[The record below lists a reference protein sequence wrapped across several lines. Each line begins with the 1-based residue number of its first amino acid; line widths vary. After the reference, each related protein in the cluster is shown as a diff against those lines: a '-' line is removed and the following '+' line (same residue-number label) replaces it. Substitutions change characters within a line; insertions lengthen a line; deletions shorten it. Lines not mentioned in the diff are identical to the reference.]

1 MLRYRDL
8 HVGNAETEGRPI
20 PRFAAAAMAAP
31 VAEPGE
37 ATIRVTVEAELLL
50 GSPHP

>member
-20 PRFAAAAMAAP
+20 PRFAAAAMTAP

-37 ATIRVTVEAELLL
+37 ATIRVTIEAELLL
-50 GSPHP
+50 GAARP